1 MRPMS
6 ELLQLLLW
14 DTQFFGLKIG
24 RVLPSRLDSASL
36 EAIIRLAKE
45 EQFRCLYFQ
54 AEPDD
59 ANTVSLAEKGGFHLV
74 DVRIVLEHPFDG
86 RPAPAPR
93 YPIPEDINLM
103 PPRPKDAPALEEIA
117 VEIGYTSRFQFDRR
131 FPPGAC
137 SRLYRA
143 WLHKALA
150 DDHDSVIVA
159 HLSGQPV
166 GLIACGVH
174 DDGVGVIQLAGV
186 QSGTRGRGVG
196 TALVQGALDW
206 FRAQGVHRAEV
217 VTQARNVPAQRLYQQ
232 MGFFTRR
239 MTLYYHKWM
248 DEEI

>member
-1 MRPMS
+1 MS
-6 ELLQLLLW
+6 ELLQLLPW

-24 RVLPSRLDSASL
+24 RVLPSRLDAASL
-36 EAIIRLAKE
+36 QAIASLAE
-45 EQFRCLYFQ
+45 REQFRCLYFQ

-59 ANTVSLAEKGGFHLV
+59 AETVNLAEKGGFHLV

-86 RPAPAPR
+86 RPAPVPR
-93 YPIPEDINLM
+93 YPIPEDILLM
-103 PPRPKDAPALEEIA
+103 SPRSKDMPALEKIA
-117 VEIGYTSRFQFDRR
+117 VEIGHTSRFRFDRR
-131 FPPGAC
+131 FPPDAYA
-137 SRLYRA
+137 RLYRA

-159 HLSGQPV
+159 HLSQQPV
-166 GLIACGVH
+166 GLIACGIQG
-174 DDGVGVIQLAGV
+174 DEVGVIQLAGV

-206 FRAQGVHRAEV
+206 FRARGVRRAEV

-239 MTLYYHKWM
+239 MTLYYHKWIN
-248 DEEI
+248 EEI